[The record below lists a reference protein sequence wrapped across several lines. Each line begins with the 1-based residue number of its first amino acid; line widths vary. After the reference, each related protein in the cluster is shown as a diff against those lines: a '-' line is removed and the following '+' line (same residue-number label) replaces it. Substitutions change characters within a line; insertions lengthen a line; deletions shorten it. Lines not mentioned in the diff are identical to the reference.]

1 MTIGLFYYMSFYPCV
16 MYTDHPESIDVFQTF
31 LCSVFR
37 IAISYIELYLNFTI
51 RVLFDRDRKV
61 PWLFLYAKLFSL
73 FPSEQLEGISWPSS

>member
-1 MTIGLFYYMSFYPCV
+1 

-37 IAISYIELYLNFTI
+37 ITISDIELLNYLNYLNFTI
-51 RVLFDRDRKV
+51 RVLFDRGRKV
-61 PWLFLYAKLFSL
+61 PWLALYAKPFSL